1 MEAVLGIIFGIGIP
15 GAVIITWIFF
25 RSKERQMLIQ
35 KGFTNDQIISL
46 YSSKKNPYIWLK
58 LGIIVV
64 FFGIGL
70 GVGGLLEN
78 LTNVEMFL
86 PFGFI
91 TFTGLGFVVGYY
103 VSRKF
108 EKEDQENEV

>member
-35 KGFTNDQIISL
+35 KGFTNDQIIAL
-46 YSSKKNPYIWLK
+46 YSGKRNPYIWLK

-78 LTNVEMFL
+78 MTGLEMFIA
-86 PFGFI
+86 FGII
-91 TFTGLGFVVGYY
+91 TFSGLGFVVAYY

-108 EKEDQENEV
+108 EKEDNVDEV